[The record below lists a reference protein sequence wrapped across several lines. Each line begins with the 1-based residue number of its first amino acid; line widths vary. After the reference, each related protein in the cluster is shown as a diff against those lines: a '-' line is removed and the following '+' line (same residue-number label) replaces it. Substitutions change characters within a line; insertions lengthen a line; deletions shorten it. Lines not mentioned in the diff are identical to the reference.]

1 MKIFIEAELSP
12 QQIQEIA
19 KEVAKIMAPKTE
31 TKSSN
36 SDSLELLTVKQACKL
51 ARVSEQTIRRHI
63 EIKIL
68 PAKKIGKAFR
78 INREDLNTYLHG

>member
-12 QQIQEIA
+12 QQIHEIA

>member
-1 MKIFIEAELSP
+1 MEIFIKAELSP

-31 TKSSN
+31 TKVSN

-63 EIKIL
+63 DNKIL

>member
-31 TKSSN
+31 TKTSN

-51 ARVSEQTIRRHI
+51 AGVSEQTIRRHI